1 MEFCD
6 KIKKI
11 RTDNNLTQEQFAEK
25 LYVSR
30 TAVSIWESGK
40 GYPSIDSL
48 KYMSKLFNIS
58 IDDLL
63 SSEEI
68 LDIAEQDKQQKIK
81 KNNGFI
87 FGAFDLLSLF
97 MIILTLYA
105 FTVNNYIYSVSLFAT
120 LFAKN
125 DLLNYI
131 KISYLVSYIIL
142 FIIGIIEIILSLL
155 GKEKIQK
162 YLNIISISI
171 HLLVILFLIMTKE
184 PYACSLIFMLFVFK
198 SFLLFSNEKK

>member
-30 TAVSIWESGK
+30 TAVSKWESGK

-97 MIILTLYA
+97 MIILPLYV
-105 FTVNNYIYSVSLFAT
+105 FTVNNYIYSVS

-142 FIIGIIEIILSLL
+142 FIIGIIVIILCLL
-155 GKEKIQK
+155 GKEKIKK

>member
-30 TAVSIWESGK
+30 TAVSKWESGK

-97 MIILTLYA
+97 MIILPLYV
-105 FTVNNYIYSVSLFAT
+105 FTVNNYIYSVS

>member
-6 KIKKI
+6 KIKNI

-30 TAVSIWESGK
+30 TAVSKWESGK

-87 FGAFDLLSLF
+87 YGAFDLLSLF
-97 MIILTLYA
+97 MIILPLYA
-105 FTVNNYIYSVSLFAT
+105 ITVNNYIYSVS

-184 PYACSLIFMLFVFK
+184 PYACSLIFILFVFK
-198 SFLLFSNEKK
+198 SFLLLSNEKK

>member
-30 TAVSIWESGK
+30 TAVSKWESGK

-97 MIILTLYA
+97 MIILPLYV

>member
-30 TAVSIWESGK
+30 TAVSKWESGK

-97 MIILTLYA
+97 MIILPLYA
-105 FTVNNYIYSVSLFAT
+105 FTVNNYIYSVSLFA
-120 LFAKN
+120 KK

>member
-11 RTDNNLTQEQFAEK
+11 RTDNNLNQEQFAEK

-30 TAVSIWESGK
+30 TAVSKWESGK

-97 MIILTLYA
+97 MIILPLYV

>member
-30 TAVSIWESGK
+30 TAVSKWESGK

-48 KYMSKLFNIS
+48 KYMSKLFSIS
-58 IDDLL
+58 IDELL

-68 LDIAEQDKQQKIK
+68 LDIAEQDKQQKLK

-87 FGAFDLLSLF
+87 FGAFDILSLF
-97 MIILTLYA
+97 MIILPLYA
-105 FTVNNYIYSVSLFAT
+105 STVNNYIYSVSLFAT

>member
-30 TAVSIWESGK
+30 TAVSKWESGK

-97 MIILTLYA
+97 MIILPLYV
-105 FTVNNYIYSVSLFAT
+105 FTVNNYIYSVS

-142 FIIGIIEIILSLL
+142 FIIGIIEIILGLL

>member
-1 MEFCD
+1 
-6 KIKKI
+6 
-11 RTDNNLTQEQFAEK
+11 
-25 LYVSR
+25 
-30 TAVSIWESGK
+30 
-40 GYPSIDSL
+40 
-48 KYMSKLFNIS
+48 
-58 IDDLL
+58 
-63 SSEEI
+63 
-68 LDIAEQDKQQKIK
+68 
-81 KNNGFI
+81 
-87 FGAFDLLSLF
+87 
-97 MIILTLYA
+97 MIILPLYV
-105 FTVNNYIYSVSLFAT
+105 FTVNNYIYSVS

-184 PYACSLIFMLFVFK
+184 HYACSLIFMLFVFK

>member
-30 TAVSIWESGK
+30 TAVSKWESGK
-40 GYPSIDSL
+40 GYPRIDSL

-97 MIILTLYA
+97 MIILPLYV
-105 FTVNNYIYSVSLFAT
+105 FTVNNYIYSVS

>member
-1 MEFCD
+1 MEFCE

-30 TAVSIWESGK
+30 TAVSKWESGK

-97 MIILTLYA
+97 MIILPLYV
-105 FTVNNYIYSVSLFAT
+105 FTVNNYIYSVS

>member
-30 TAVSIWESGK
+30 TAVSKWESGK

-97 MIILTLYA
+97 MIILPLYA
-105 FTVNNYIYSVSLFAT
+105 FTVNNYIYSVSLFA
-120 LFAKN
+120 KD

>member
-1 MEFCD
+1 MEFCE

-25 LYVSR
+25 LFVSR
-30 TAVSIWESGK
+30 TAVSKWESGK

-97 MIILTLYA
+97 MIILPLYV
-105 FTVNNYIYSVSLFAT
+105 FTVNNYIYSVS

>member
-30 TAVSIWESGK
+30 TAVSKWESGK

-97 MIILTLYA
+97 MIILPLYV
-105 FTVNNYIYSVSLFAT
+105 FTVNNYIYSVS

-198 SFLLFSNEKK
+198 SFLLFSNEK

>member
-25 LYVSR
+25 LFVSR
-30 TAVSIWESGK
+30 TAVSKWESGK

-97 MIILTLYA
+97 MIILPLYV
-105 FTVNNYIYSVSLFAT
+105 FTVNNYIYSVS